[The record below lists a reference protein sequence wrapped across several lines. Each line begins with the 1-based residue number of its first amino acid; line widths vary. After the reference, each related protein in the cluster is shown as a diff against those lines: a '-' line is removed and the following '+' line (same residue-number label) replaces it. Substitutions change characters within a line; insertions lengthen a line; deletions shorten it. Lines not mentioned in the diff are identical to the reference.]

1 MFPKTPWRW
10 KSSLHMFN
18 LFGQPATQCK
28 AGSARIAEGATF
40 EPGCFPL
47 VRGRWGWGL
56 TWAGLCAGQRLCWSG
71 ASACSCGAPAS
82 ARLLPA
88 QVWHPDARRLE
99 WRTHESKATSESED
113 RRGAQPPH
121 TAGGN
126 ITRGETAHGETHP
139 PTPPPPRVLQ
149 KRAAA
154 KRGGGKILGLPR
166 EKTPEER
173 RSQGQYAIHP
183 PLQAP

>member
-1 MFPKTPWRW
+1 MRMRARDGGGRGNSTPTSSIGRR
-10 KSSLHMFN
+10 SSL
-18 LFGQPATQCK
+18 
-28 AGSARIAEGATF
+28 
-40 EPGCFPL
+40 
-47 VRGRWGWGL
+47 GRRAWSV
-56 TWAGLCAGQRLCWSG
+56 TWAGLRAGQRLCWSG

-88 QVWHPDARRLE
+88 QVWRADARRLNR
-99 WRTHESKATSESED
+99 RTHESKATNASED
-113 RRGAQPPH
+113 RRWAQPPH

-126 ITRGETAHGETHP
+126 TTRGETTHGETHP
-139 PTPPPPRVLQ
+139 PTHTPPRVLQ

-154 KRGGGKILGLPR
+154 KRGSEKILGLPR